1 MMDGSGGAVLDLHFS
16 GAPAARCGSG
26 GQGWPASQVLGPCLC
41 AQQAPCCLLSL
52 YRDGA
57 VPQRC
62 PESSGGARGT
72 QGAEAECEQC
82 SAVCLCLLN
91 ICLLWRHIN
100 LENSL
105 KVCVSKAIEWDSF

>member
-16 GAPAARCGSG
+16 DAPAARCGSG

-82 SAVCLCLLN
+82 SAV
-91 ICLLWRHIN
+91 
-100 LENSL
+100 S
-105 KVCVSKAIEWDSF
+105 VF